1 MAAPPKKIL
10 FLSNAEFGEL
20 TVVLATCDALMHAA
34 PAVQLHVATYGGQP
48 ERAVAATSDYAR
60 RTSPAAA
67 PIVFHQVSGPS
78 YVDEIFRRFGSIP
91 PSFGLPPS
99 FWNTLKFI
107 GDMPYALLPW
117 GPDEFVVSLDSCL
130 RIIDEVKPDLIGV
143 NSLFAPGLT
152 AARHVGAHFIVLAPG
167 SIKDYALSKQPRGGA
182 FWKYPI
188 AGTAFACPVPWHQK
202 PMNVCFMIFIVYILV
217 TNKHLKST
225 ASAIKAKNNAELV
238 TIGSLAFGSSDC
250 KLLVS
255 GSAELDFPMMVP
267 DFLVPCGPIV
277 RPVPSV
283 ADVDPDLDAWLASGP
298 VVYISLGTHAL
309 TTEDLAVEMAKAV
322 RVLLDSAESSEV
334 KSDLRVLWKLKKKGS
349 YNANS
354 PGSKVH
360 AILGK
365 EMASDRIRIVDWVT
379 AEPMAILQS
388 GHVVC
393 SVNHGGANSFYE
405 SVTTGT
411 PQVVLPQWADCYEYA
426 YRAEMLGIGRW
437 GSKSMKPQWSAE
449 ELGPT
454 LIEVVIGKR
463 RDAYR
468 RTAQRLSERFG
479 VSAGRAKAAKIIL
492 ESMGSST

>member
-34 PAVQLHVATYGGQP
+34 PSIQLHVATYGGQP
-48 ERAVAATSDYAR
+48 ERAVAATSDHAR

-67 PIVFHQVSGPS
+67 PIVFHRVSGPS
-78 YVDEIFRRFGSIP
+78 YVDELFRHFGSIP
-91 PSFGLPPS
+91 ESYGLQPG
-99 FWNTLKFI
+99 FWNTLKVI
-107 GDMPYALLPW
+107 GDMPYLLLPW
-117 GPDEFVVSLDSCL
+117 GADEFTTSLDSCL

-152 AARHVGAHFIVLAPG
+152 AARHVGARFLVLAPG
-167 SIKDYALSKQPRGGA
+167 SIKDYALSKQPWGGA

-188 AGTAFACPVPWHQK
+188 CGTAFACPVPWHQI
-202 PMNVCFMIFIVYILV
+202 PMNVCFMLV
-217 TNKHLKST
+217 IIYTLATNKRLKST
-225 ASAIKAKNNAELV
+225 TGTIKAKRDAELV
-238 TIGSLAFGSSDC
+238 TIGALAFGSSDC

-255 GSAELDFPMMVP
+255 GCAELDFPMMVP
-267 DFLVPCGPIV
+267 DFVVPCGPIV

-298 VVYISLGTHAL
+298 VLYIALGTHAL
-309 TTEDLAVEMAKAV
+309 TTEDQAFEMAKAV

-334 KSDLRVLWKLKKKGS
+334 KADLRVLWKLKKKGS
-349 YNANS
+349 YDANS

-360 AILGK
+360 VILGK
-365 EMASDRIRIVDWVT
+365 EMASDRVRIVDWVT

-405 SVTTGT
+405 AVTTGT
-411 PQVVLPQWADCYEYA
+411 PQVVLPQWADCYEFA

-437 GSKSMKPQWSAE
+437 GSKMAKPQWSAE
-449 ELGPT
+449 ELGPA
-454 LIEVVIGKR
+454 LIEVVIGKK
-463 RDAYR
+463 RDTYR
-468 RTAQRLSERFG
+468 RRARSLSERFG
-479 VSAGRAKAAKIIL
+479 VSAGREKAAKIIL
-492 ESMGSST
+492 ETMDSSI